1 MKIRL
6 YLNVVLAAM
15 LLAVSAPS
23 FVQADTLVV
32 LNKSEA
38 TASLIDLE
46 SWRIVRL
53 LEADREPDGM
63 AYSALDVKT
72 D

>member
-1 MKIRL
+1 
-6 YLNVVLAAM
+6 M
-15 LLAVSAPS
+15 LSAVTAPP
-23 FVQADTLVV
+23 FVQANTLVV

-46 SWRIVRL
+46 SWEIVRL
-53 LEADREPDGM
+53 LEAGREPDGM
-63 AYSALDVKT
+63 AYSALDVRT